1 MEEQSKLLSTVAVAS
16 YRPRLHFEKH
26 NKAKSSSGV
35 PTASEKQRRND
46 KKKRLEAEQDQWKSE
61 LMKFYSN
68 PAVPTQAGFS
78 LRCMATGIEMD
89 KQHITAAHL
98 HSKEERDSMFH
109 VFAIHPHDFRS
120 ARMGLLLAENIESA
134 YDALDVCFKP
144 VPLQPSTLVLTVL
157 NKDVLDQRI
166 AAPSKMPTFKQV
178 DGRSFV
184 LPNRPFMRLIS
195 FQYETAMENAFLYG
209 WISEEEFKARPR
221 YGDPSPNYLD
231 RMALLSACSE
241 KCVSSLDLNSQSDE
255 ASTSPQDMKTKD
267 APAADMKRAPKRRN
281 RRGKK

>member
-1 MEEQSKLLSTVAVAS
+1 
-16 YRPRLHFEKH
+16 
-26 NKAKSSSGV
+26 
-35 PTASEKQRRND
+35 
-46 KKKRLEAEQDQWKSE
+46 
-61 LMKFYSN
+61 
-68 PAVPTQAGFS
+68 
-78 LRCMATGIEMD
+78 
-89 KQHITAAHL
+89 
-98 HSKEERDSMFH
+98 MFH
-109 VFAIHPHDFRS
+109 VFAIHPDDFRS

-144 VPLQPSTLVLTVL
+144 VSLQPATLVLTVL

-166 AAPSKMPTFKQV
+166 AAPRKMPTFEQV

-195 FQYETAMENAFLYG
+195 FQYETAMKNAFLYG

-221 YGDPSPNYLD
+221 YGDPSPNYMD

-255 ASTSPQDMKTKD
+255 ASTFPQDMKAKD
-267 APAADMKRAPKRRN
+267 APAADMKRVPKRRG
-281 RRGKK
+281 RGGKKKNGAS